1 MDASMSRLRWLRQR
15 AGSLYGLAR
24 GPTEHASVTL
34 FVLRFLGGRLLP
46 RSWRTDL
53 GVRVQ
58 GLRFYLGAGETTS
71 LREVYEERC
80 YEQVPDFVPGPDWT
94 VVDVGANVGAFALLQ
109 ARRGARVVA
118 FEPNPDCFARLSHA
132 RRANGFDDRLT
143 VLERAVGASPGSARL
158 VVAGGNTLLG
168 SVASPQ
174 PGAERQGFDVQ
185 RFDVEVDSLDRA
197 LPAAGVDRVDLLK
210 LDAEGAEAAIL
221 RGAARTLPR
230 VDRVV
235 MEYHSDGVLLEVDAI
250 LREAGFDHVLRVPG
264 LPAGGLAYYRSR
276 RP

>member
-15 AGSLYGLAR
+15 AGSLYGLAN
-24 GPTEHASVTL
+24 GPAEHASVTL
-34 FVLRFLGGRLLP
+34 FVLRFLVGRLLP
-46 RSWRTDL
+46 RSSRTDL

-58 GLRFYLGAGETTS
+58 GLQFYLGAGETTS

-143 VLERAVGASPGSARL
+143 VLERAVGAAPGSARL
-158 VVAGGNTLLG
+158 VVADGNTLLG
-168 SVASPQ
+168 SVVSPQ
-174 PGAERQGFDVQ
+174 PGAERQGFEVQ
-185 RFDVEVDSLDRA
+185 VESLDRA

-221 RGAARTLPR
+221 RGATRTLPG

-250 LREAGFDHVLRVPG
+250 LRKAGFDHVLRVPG
-264 LPAGGLAYYRSR
+264 LPAGGLAYYRAHR
-276 RP
+276 L